1 MNPEAKIIDEVEK
14 VETNHADTQPE
25 PVIVTEDSTFELN
38 RKSKRGIVKWT
49 LVKEKVERTDDLKSG
64 GNRHE
69 RRKDIAWQK
78 GARMRARK
86 WEISK
91 NLKETK
97 AEGRKIQ
104 NAKHGW

>member
-1 MNPEAKIIDEVEK
+1 MI
-14 VETNHADTQPE
+14 T
-25 PVIVTEDSTFELN
+25 
-38 RKSKRGIVKWT
+38 
-49 LVKEKVERTDDLKSG
+49 TDDLKSG